1 MSENEKKGMSFEEA
15 KRKHEQET
23 SFAPK
28 PGTRVKRVIAVVSG
42 KGGVGKS
49 LVTGLSAV
57 AARRNGFRVAILDA
71 DITGPSIPKMF
82 GVTPYDVK
90 GDETAIYPAET
101 STGIKVVSM
110 NLLMED
116 PNAPVL
122 WRSPLI
128 TGALRQFW
136 TDFTWGDV
144 DYMFIDM
151 PPGTGDVPLTVYQSL
166 PLDGIIVVTSPQ
178 DLVSMIVEKA
188 VGMAKLMGKPVLG
201 IVENMSYVECPHCGE
216 HIAVFG
222 ESHVEEIAA
231 KEGLKVIAKLPIN
244 PDYAAFADRGQFEYV
259 DTAAISGIMEA
270 LPAIEE

>member
-166 PLDGIIVVTSPQ
+166 PLDDIIVVTSPQ

>member
-1 MSENEKKGMSFEEA
+1 MRENEKKGMSFEEA

>member
-188 VGMAKLMGKPVLG
+188 VGMAKLMAKPVLG